1 MDFAVALTGEKSK
14 DALYSII
21 KDPRYSITYPDRQ
34 VDKGDPLLE
43 SPSDLDKIN
52 LVKLKDR
59 ETGVTVDI
67 LLVSENQVYGLQR
80 SAFTRAKK
88 MDLGDTYH
96 TMTSIVSPED
106 FILMK
111 LTARRDSLDYQDM
124 FMVMFHNYSSL
135 DWPYLQQRAKELN
148 LTALLDSYKEQ
159 ALRAAS
165 KTDDGDAV

>member
-1 MDFAVALTGEKSK
+1 
-14 DALYSII
+14 
-21 KDPRYSITYPDRQ
+21 
-34 VDKGDPLLE
+34 
-43 SPSDLDKIN
+43 
-52 LVKLKDR
+52 
-59 ETGVTVDI
+59 
-67 LLVSENQVYGLQR
+67 
-80 SAFTRAKK
+80 